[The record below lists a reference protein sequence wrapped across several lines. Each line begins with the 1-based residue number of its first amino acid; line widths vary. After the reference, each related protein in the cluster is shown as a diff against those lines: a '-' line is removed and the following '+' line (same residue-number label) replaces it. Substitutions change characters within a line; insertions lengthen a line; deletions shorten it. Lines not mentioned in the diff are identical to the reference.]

1 MAKSNRQSIVKQ
13 LHEDRQ
19 GLIEYGQLI
28 EKNITQLHKRLLKVK
43 GALQY
48 VNQILE
54 TLK

>member
-1 MAKSNRQSIVKQ
+1 VKP
-13 LHEDRQ
+13 EDTKKQIEKDRE
-19 GLIEYGQLI
+19 GLIKQGNELRGG
-28 EKNITQLHKRLLKVK
+28 ITELHKRLLMVK

>member
-1 MAKSNRQSIVKQ
+1 MTDIIKRLEK
-13 LHEDRQ
+13 DRE
-19 GLIEYGQLI
+19 GLIKQGNELKEG
-28 EKNITQLHKRLLKVK
+28 ITELHKRLLMVK